1 MPKGL
6 KITAKMAMAF
16 AALLMLLAAI
26 GLFAVI
32 KIGEVNKLSSEM
44 RSRTLPATQL
54 IGDLHAYTSQY
65 RIQQSGH
72 IVAPTPEAKAKAEKM
87 LRNASSAISGMMD
100 DYEPLLV
107 SSEQKALFGELRK
120 NWTQYNELT
129 DRMIALSDSND
140 PTASQMFEGEGLDMF
155 YTVEDSILQLIEL
168 NVKNGQAISS
178 KSEEIYAHSRQMLIG
193 AIGVGLVAALVLSA
207 LLMHTIASPVKKM
220 AASVSRLVEGD
231 MTVQVPGMNRKDELG
246 SLARALDSFKAL
258 FAADKERAEAEARRA
273 HETQATIEA
282 IGNGL
287 ATLAKGQLTHRVDEN
302 ASGPL
307 AQLHRDYN
315 DAVSHLLDAMIE
327 IVEGCNTIRNGTNE
341 IAQASSD
348 LSLRTERQAESLAHT
363 SKTLGEFTDSVKI
376 AADNARQTSARLAV
390 ARESAERV
398 DETAKRAV
406 IAMRNI
412 QASSKEMNEIISTID
427 GLAFQTNLLALNAGV
442 EAARAGASGAGFAVV
457 ATEVRHLAQRSA
469 EAANSIRQLVATSSA
484 QITEGVSL
492 VENSGEALRQIVTE
506 VTEVSDLMDEIAQ
519 AAVRQA
525 TSLTEISDMVTAMD
539 TTTQQNAAMVE
550 ESTASSR
557 NLNAETERLFDQLSV
572 FELGRKIGYTGGMA
586 PDAPAGGMD
595 QEIRRAEPR
604 PVPLSHG
611 NLALRMDEDDWSEF

>member
-1 MPKGL
+1 
-6 KITAKMAMAF
+6 MAVAF
-16 AALLMLLAAI
+16 AALLSLLAAI
-26 GLFAVI
+26 GVFAVM
-32 KIGEVNKLSSEM
+32 KIGEVNQLSTEM

-65 RIQQSGH
+65 RIQQSAH
-72 IVAPTPEAKAKAEKM
+72 IVAPTPEAKAKAEKL
-87 LRNASSAISGMMD
+87 LRNSGKAISGMMD
-100 DYEPLLV
+100 DYERLLV
-107 SSEQKALFGELRK
+107 TKEQKALFGQLK
-120 NWTQYNELT
+120 IDWAQYNQLT
-129 DRMIALSDSND
+129 DQLVQLSNAGD
-140 PTASQMFEGEGLDMF
+140 PAAAQMFEGESLDMF
-155 YTVEDSILQLIEL
+155 YAVEDSILQLIDI
-168 NVKNGQAISS
+168 NVKNGQEIST
-178 KSEEIYAHSRQMLIG
+178 KSADIYENSRQLLIG
-193 AIGVGLVAALVLSA
+193 AIAFGLVAATVLA
-207 LLMHTIASPVKKM
+207 GLLMHTIATPIKRM
-220 AASVSRLVEGD
+220 AASVGRLVDGD
-231 MTVQVPGMNRKDELG
+231 LTVEVPGMNRKDELG

-258 FAADKERAEAEARRA
+258 FAADKERAEAEAQRA
-273 HETQATIEA
+273 RETHATIEA

-287 ATLAKGQLTHRVDEN
+287 SALAKGQLTHRVDDN
-302 ASGPL
+302 ATGPL
-307 AQLHRDYN
+307 AQLHSDYN
-315 DAVSHLLDAMIE
+315 DAVSHLLEAMSE

-363 SKTLGEFTDSVKI
+363 SKTLGEFTDSVKV
-376 AADNARQTSARLAV
+376 AADNARQTSSRLTI

-412 QASSKEMNEIISTID
+412 QASSKEMNDIISTID

-506 VTEVSDLMDEIAQ
+506 VTEVSDLMDEIAE
-519 AAVRQA
+519 AAARQA
-525 TSLTEISDMVTAMD
+525 SGLSEISEMVTSMD

-557 NLNAETERLFDQLSV
+557 NLSAETERLFNQLSF
-572 FELGRKIGYTGGMA
+572 FELGRGQPA
-586 PDAPAGGMD
+586 APALREFKSGGGD
-595 QEIRRAEPR
+595 VRPR
-604 PVPLSHG
+604 HAPVVTHG
-611 NLALRMDEDDWSEF
+611 NLALSVDEDDWNEF